1 MQIRAASVALTGLL
15 LAGCA
20 TTTPPPRFSAVG
32 PADADAP
39 EAATPPPVP
48 TLMGERDA
56 GGLEPAAAT
65 TKPAAGHEGHS
76 TPTPDPAEAVYS
88 CSMHSE
94 VKQASP
100 GSCPK
105 CGMELIERKYERP
118 EP

>member
-1 MQIRAASVALTGLL
+1 M
-15 LAGCA
+15 
-20 TTTPPPRFSAVG
+20 
-32 PADADAP
+32 
-39 EAATPPPVP
+39 
-48 TLMGERDA
+48 
-56 GGLEPAAAT
+56 
-65 TKPAAGHEGHS
+65 
-76 TPTPDPAEAVYS
+76 PTPDPAEAVYS